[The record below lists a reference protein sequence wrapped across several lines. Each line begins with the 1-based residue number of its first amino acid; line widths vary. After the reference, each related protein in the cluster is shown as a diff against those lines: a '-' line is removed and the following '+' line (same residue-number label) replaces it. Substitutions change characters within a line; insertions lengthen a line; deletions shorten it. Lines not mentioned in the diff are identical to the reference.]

1 MGTYLTNG
9 IVQDIVIEKN
19 QVERQGV
26 AIGKIIQRLG
36 KEIDINCYSYN
47 EDADAYHWKIKS
59 EMFDSNLVEFLGS
72 QFQMYCGQKNCYM
85 EDAIEKLTKIKTAE
99 EITELAKSKSLVHFQ
114 LLDYITEYINVVCEN
129 GFDTDI
135 AVHYRLISYF
145 LNGKIIMECY
155 GNILRY
161 FEHNIRLQRNKYP
174 IVDCVKVLIT
184 N

>member
-9 IVQDIVIEKN
+9 IVQDIVIEKK
-19 QVERQGV
+19 QAEGQGV
-26 AIGKIIQRLG
+26 AIGEINRQLE
-36 KEIDINCYSYN
+36 KEVDIKRYNFN
-47 EDADAYHWKIKS
+47 EDADAYYWKIKP
-59 EMFDSNLVEFLGS
+59 EMFSSNLVEFLDT
-72 QFQMYCGQKNCYM
+72 QFQMYCGGKNRHM
-85 EDAIEKLTKIKTAE
+85 QDTIEALIKTKTAE
-99 EITELAKSKSLVHFQ
+99 EIIGLAEGKSLVHFQ
-114 LLDYITEYINVVCEN
+114 LLDYIMEYIKVLRVN
-129 GFDTDI
+129 GFNTDI

-161 FEHNIRLQRNKYP
+161 FEHTIRLQRAKYP